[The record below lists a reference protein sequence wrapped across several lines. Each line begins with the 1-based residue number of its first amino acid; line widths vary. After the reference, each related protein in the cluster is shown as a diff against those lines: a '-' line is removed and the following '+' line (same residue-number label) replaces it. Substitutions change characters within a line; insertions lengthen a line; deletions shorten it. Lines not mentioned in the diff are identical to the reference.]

1 MWEYEVCMGYG
12 CEVGGTGL
20 GIGVWSMGWCMCRVY
35 GVRGACVGCMG

>member
-20 GIGVWSMGWCMCRVY
+20 GIGG
-35 GVRGACVGCMG
+35 GACVGCMG